1 MKKIFLI
8 YLVNLIMPL
17 CYSQHSENEM
27 WQIVLNKNIPDST
40 FIFNQTKKDIYN
52 ETQLTY
58 LGLISTNDNKNF
70 KLLKS
75 CWLWGLSKRA
85 TGRIIIFNRDNQ
97 YVGEYYVG
105 GLYDLPEKLVDNSLI
120 FTNAKNND
128 CDSKLKTVI
137 SFKKGIPEKIFIRC
151 KNENG
156 NIYTFSSE

>member
-1 MKKIFLI
+1 MKKIFLF
-8 YLVNLIMPL
+8 YLINLIMPF

-40 FIFNQTKKDIYN
+40 FIFKQTKKDNYN

-58 LGLISTNDNKNF
+58 LGLISTDDNKNF
-70 KLLKS
+70 KLLIS

-85 TGRIIIFNRDNQ
+85 TGRIIIFNLENQ
-97 YVGEYYVG
+97 YIGEYYVG

-120 FTNAKNND
+120 FTNANNND

-137 SFKKGIPEKIFIRC
+137 SLKKGIPEKIFIRC
-151 KNENG
+151 KNEYG

>member
-1 MKKIFLI
+1 
-8 YLVNLIMPL
+8 MPF
-17 CYSQHSENEM
+17 CYSQYSENEK
-27 WQIVLNKNIPDST
+27 WQIVLNKNILDSN

-58 LGLISTNDNKNF
+58 LGLISTDDKKKY

-85 TGRIIIFNRDNQ
+85 TGRVIIFNSQNQ
-97 YVGEYYVG
+97 YIGEYYVG
-105 GLYDLPEKLVDNSLI
+105 SLYDLPDKLVDNSLI
-120 FTNAKNND
+120 FTNSNGNNG

-137 SFKKGIPEKIFIRC
+137 SFKKGIPKKIFIRC
-151 KNENG
+151 KNEFG